1 MGAKPGTP
9 DSFSGSVMP
18 PRTKAPSPS
27 STMTGRWISG
37 GFGFLRGRGGAGE
50 CEETPLSPFTGL
62 DLGVVVRS
70 GGVWGG
76 GVLGMWS
83 AGIYIS
89 SLDIDRGSASACRH
103 SLETLVCC

>member
-1 MGAKPGTP
+1 
-9 DSFSGSVMP
+9 
-18 PRTKAPSPS
+18 
-27 STMTGRWISG
+27 MTGRWISG

-76 GVLGMWS
+76 GDSVCGQQGFTYEVW
-83 AGIYIS
+83 
-89 SLDIDRGSASACRH
+89 
-103 SLETLVCC
+103 TLIGDQLQPADTLWKLWFADDKGQKTTT